1 MKILKEHVKYLMIV
15 LSVMFLIPN
24 YTVAAE
30 TFEEQVYKEFKNSLN
45 SDELYEVTVNNFNV
59 KSDTKRQLLKEHLK
73 LLFSNDA
80 LVENF
85 WFELKSLIGRPIS
98 NNPDDINFIVKNS
111 TLVAMA
117 YIENLSTKG
126 MLRLSADERREYFIQ
141 TYEVTKFMDDK
152 NCAAFQFG
160 TEFIDPLIIKD
171 IVAKYYNSLSDAEMR
186 HKLAVVRKAVFAEI
200 NNYPLPKIITPND
213 LYLAD
218 QAMILAMDNWAAK
231 SSKAQVQNFALVI
244 TNPAAYSYHD
254 QCQAAKT
261 FLEIIIDMEGT
272 YADINRI
279 QILQGLIR

>member
-1 MKILKEHVKYLMIV
+1 MRILKEHVKYLMIV

-231 SSKAQVQNFALVI
+231 SSKTQVQNFALVI

-279 QILQGLIR
+279 QILQGMIR

>member
-1 MKILKEHVKYLMIV
+1 M
-15 LSVMFLIPN
+15 
-24 YTVAAE
+24 
-30 TFEEQVYKEFKNSLN
+30 
-45 SDELYEVTVNNFNV
+45 
-59 KSDTKRQLLKEHLK
+59 
-73 LLFSNDA
+73 FSNDA

-231 SSKAQVQNFALVI
+231 SSKEQVQNFALVI